1 MGGGGNIGEESDNPV
16 EINVTAMVDVIFC
29 LCIFF
34 MCSFHFKQLEGK
46 IDTWLPKDRGVFQGQ
61 PEKVILEEIR
71 VFMKWDPANGRT
83 IRKVGNRGEVN
94 TDEDLM
100 NIVIQM
106 TNDYKKAGKSEFPV
120 LIDATPDVPWQDVIH
135 VMDMCKKEKLERIE
149 FAAPFWATKNFR
161 LFLIVGIMG
170 LAVMAVMV
178 FQIGPALNQ
187 RAVREKKVDP
197 NAFVPKP
204 VVPGEAREIKYEG

>member
-71 VFMKWDPANGRT
+71 VFMKWDPATGRT

-100 NIVIQM
+100 NIIIQM

-120 LIDATPDVPWQDVIH
+120 LIDATPDVPWQEVIR
-135 VMDMCKKEKLERIE
+135 VMDLCKREKLERIE
-149 FAAPFWATKNFR
+149 FAAPFEMMKSGGSKN
-161 LFLIVGIMG
+161 
-170 LAVMAVMV
+170 
-178 FQIGPALNQ
+178 
-187 RAVREKKVDP
+187 
-197 NAFVPKP
+197 
-204 VVPGEAREIKYEG
+204 